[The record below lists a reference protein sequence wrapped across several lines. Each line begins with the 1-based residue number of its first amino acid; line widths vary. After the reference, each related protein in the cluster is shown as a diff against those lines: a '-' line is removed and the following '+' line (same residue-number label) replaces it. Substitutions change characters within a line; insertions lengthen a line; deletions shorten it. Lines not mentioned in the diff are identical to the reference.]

1 LERGLTK
8 SAEDLKKDIEI
19 SKSDILKELTALY
32 GDLGAIDSS
41 LS

>member
-19 SKSDILKELTALY
+19 SKSDILKELTAY